1 MKWLLS
7 GWIKNDPAV
16 KKFTVK
22 RKKKQERWPVRS
34 KQAVR
39 HSIVR
44 RRESLQHK
52 PTLHGLHKTWLLVPF
67 YYHKTGGGK
76 IKSGS
81 VNVSLN
87 QARSGWFLSHR
98 SKYWLLY
105 INLKNCMTSAW
116 VPCCWLFSKN
126 TSTRGRF
133 AIPMSLRTQCMQ
145 KERRTTNVSCR
156 HEITPHTVQS
166 IDKLQIN

>member
-1 MKWLLS
+1 M
-7 GWIKNDPAV
+7 
-16 KKFTVK
+16 
-22 RKKKQERWPVRS
+22 RS

-52 PTLHGLHKTWLLVPF
+52 PTLHGQHKTWLLVPF

-76 IKSGS
+76 NKIWICECVVKSSKKWVISFSQKQVLITLYKPEKLYDIRLGS
-81 VNVSLN
+81 
-87 QARSGWFLSHR
+87 
-98 SKYWLLY
+98 LL
-105 INLKNCMTSAW
+105 LA
-116 VPCCWLFSKN
+116 LFKN

>member
-1 MKWLLS
+1 MILQS
-7 GWIKNDPAV
+7 RS
-16 KKFTVK
+16 FTVK
-22 RKKKQERWPVRS
+22 RKKKKQERWPVRS

-52 PTLHGLHKTWLLVPF
+52 PTLHGQHKTWLLVPF

-116 VPCCWLFSKN
+116 VPCCWLFSKKHINQRQICN
-126 TSTRGRF
+126 THVFKDTMHAKRKKNNKCL
-133 AIPMSLRTQCMQ
+133 M
-145 KERRTTNVSCR
+145 
-156 HEITPHTVQS
+156 
-166 IDKLQIN
+166 